1 MTKTPVKICDIF
13 RSTFLRWTP
22 LSEPA
27 GTPIPSLF
35 GEISSPAGEAFLRPG
50 AFPFCPEKFGAA
62 REDSFRARDANR
74 SKKFAFSLMSVR
86 GESGT
91 ERRSSPNVV

>member
-1 MTKTPVKICDIF
+1 M
-13 RSTFLRWTP
+13 
-22 LSEPA
+22 
-27 GTPIPSLF
+27 
-35 GEISSPAGEAFLRPG
+35 RPG

-91 ERRSSPNVV
+91 ERRSSPFLRWVCVRVGGLR